1 MTKKINMN
9 KQRIENMAIFTND
22 LIRYS
27 RASKAY
33 AESVFLSLTD
43 KASENPKK
51 AAFDFLIYFV
61 ALGDAKPVNPD
72 KAIEIHLSKMK
83 ETSDGARLA
92 DSEETPD
99 FYDLEVIEYGGLT
112 EPHDVLESVE
122 NILNFDLAKNLLE
135 FFARKYPSNIDACI
149 IEG

>member
-1 MTKKINMN
+1 MN

-22 LIRYS
+22 LIRYG
-27 RASKAY
+27 RVSKAY
-33 AESVFLSLTD
+33 AENIFYLCTY

-51 AAFDFLIYFV
+51 AALDFLIYFV
-61 ALGDAKPVNPD
+61 SLGNPKPVNPS
-72 KAIEIHLSKMK
+72 KVIMRPVPKMK

-92 DSEETPD
+92 GSEETPD
-99 FYDLEVIEYGGLT
+99 FYDLEVIECGGLT